1 MMVVALTVATGVMVV
16 VFGSQISCFSEP
28 TNLFFLCGFVL
39 QNLFVVVLPFSNHNS
54 LALEAQMLVQMNRAD
69 KASLVLAKMQ
79 QMDDDSTL
87 TELVKGWVCT
97 GQGQNKQEQALYAF
111 EELVRSSL
119 GMVFIS

>member
-1 MMVVALTVATGVMVV
+1 MLCLVHIV
-16 VFGSQISCFSEP
+16 SCFL
-28 TNLFFLCGFVL
+28 NRQIFFSLWCTI
-39 QNLFVVVLPFSNHNS
+39 FVVVVVPFSNHNS
-54 LALEAQMLVQMNRAD
+54 LALEAQMLVQMNRVD
-69 KASLVLAKMQ
+69 KASQVLAKMQ